1 MEAQLDYQHFGYLYT
16 KTGDKIV
23 CARCRGVGACA
34 VTFTVGGLS
43 VVNAIAGAYSESLP
57 VICLVGGPNSND
69 YGTNHILHHT
79 IGETDFSQEFCCF
92 KQVTCAQVKPN
103 DAHQRFTGKK
113 KTQKT
118 LVMKHLWK
126 CKWKLSRTQML
137 YNGCPKFRVDYCI
150 YLLLMLYTHC
160 QELMKFSWAVMVQLI
175 TARFVMNKVMV

>member
-1 MEAQLDYQHFGYLYT
+1 MEAQFDYQHFGYLYT
-16 KTGDKIV
+16 KIGDKIV
-23 CARCRGVGACA
+23 RARCRGVGACA

-43 VVNAIAGAYSESLP
+43 VINAIAGAYSESLP

-79 IGETDFSQEFCCF
+79 IGETDFSQEFRCF
-92 KQVTCAQVKPN
+92 KEVTCAQVKPN
-103 DAHQRFTGKK
+103 DATSEIHWKK

-126 CKWKLSRTQML
+126 CKWKLSRTQMMV
-137 YNGCPKFRVDYCI
+137 CPKFWVDSCI

-160 QELMKFSWAVMVQLI
+160 QELMKFIQLGSHGP
-175 TARFVMNKVMV
+175 ARHC